1 MKKQTHS
8 QLTFDY
14 AQVLD
19 NYSAISTKKHS
30 QSVLDSISL
39 NCEAEGWIFVIAP
52 EGQITK
58 ELCLEYGVD
67 ANRIIVFPKKYTSDA
82 LLTCQQAL
90 LGKNCAG
97 LYLAKDMLPIDQL
110 EFLFDLARQQDVHF
124 ETFNSKLL
132 AH

>member
-1 MKKQTHS
+1 MKKQINTQH
-8 QLTFDY
+8 TFNY

-19 NYSAISTKKHS
+19 NYSAISNKKHS
-30 QSVLDSISL
+30 ECVLQSISDNL
-39 NCEAEGWIFVIAP
+39 QSDGWIFVIAP

-58 ELCLEYGVD
+58 ELCHEYGVD
-67 ANRIIVFPKKYTSDA
+67 ANRIIVFPKKYTTDA

-97 LYLAKDMLPIDQL
+97 VFLSRDMLPIDQL
-110 EFLFDLARQQDVHF
+110 EFLFDLAREHEVHF